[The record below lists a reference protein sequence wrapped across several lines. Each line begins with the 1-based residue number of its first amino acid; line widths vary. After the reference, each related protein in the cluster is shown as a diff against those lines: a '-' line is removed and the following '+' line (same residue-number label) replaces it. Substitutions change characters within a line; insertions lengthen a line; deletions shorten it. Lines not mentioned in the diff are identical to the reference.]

1 MTVPPQAGTTLR
13 PPSER
18 VSRRAPLF
26 WTVRAG
32 AGWAA
37 LLVAETVLLFG
48 TPLHHTAPGRPVW
61 PAVTVTIAAA
71 HLVVMP
77 RWRHRVHRWEAAPL
91 AVYAQN
97 GWFHQERRIVP
108 VSRIQTVDV
117 RRGPLHSLFGLAD
130 VTVTT
135 ASARGPVHLHAL
147 DHEVADRLVEDL
159 SRRIRETTGDA
170 T

>member
-1 MTVPPQAGTTLR
+1 MTASTQAGTAIR

-18 VSRRAPLF
+18 VSRRAPLY

-32 AGWAA
+32 AGWAV

-48 TPLHHTAPGRPVW
+48 THTGTGRPVW
-61 PAVTVTIAAA
+61 PAGTVAVAAA

-77 RWRHRVHRWEAAPL
+77 GWRYRVHRWEAAPL
-91 AVYAQN
+91 AVYAQT

-117 RRGPLHSLFGLAD
+117 RRGPLHALFGLAD

-147 DHEVADRLVEDL
+147 DHEVANRLVEDL